1 MYVNVAKLRG
11 IMLEKG
17 YTQGSLSQAMGI
29 DRSTLS
35 RKFRNS
41 GMDFTSSIS
50 TRTAQSLHKP
60 FSFNLRNKPPLPQ
73 RIHFATF
80 NISLSVIPV
89 LQIR

>member
-41 GMDFTSSIS
+41 GMDFTVGEVHKIINILGLTS
-50 TRTAQSLHKP
+50 TEAQ
-60 FSFNLRNKPPLPQ
+60 
-73 RIHFATF
+73 
-80 NISLSVIPV
+80 
-89 LQIR
+89 QIFLF